1 MKAVIVGYG
10 SMGKEIERALLER
23 GHTIAARVDPSPGIG
38 DLHDLDVSLLR
49 SAEVAI
55 EFGASGG
62 VLENARRYA
71 GAGIAAVVGTT
82 GWEGSRDAVRKV
94 VEESGISYLW
104 GANFSIGAHLF
115 FELVEQAARLIDS
128 LPQYDI
134 MMLEAHHNRKKDSP
148 SGTALTAAARILAA
162 GTRKRRIV
170 DSKLDRRIEP
180 DELHIASLRGGSH
193 PGLHSVI
200 IDSPAD
206 TIEITHTARNRSGFA
221 VGAVFAAEWLV
232 VKKKHGFLQVEDF
245 IQELLKENEAR

>member
-1 MKAVIVGYG
+1 MRAVIVGYG

-23 GHTIAARVDPSPGIG
+23 NHTIAARVDPSPENG
-38 DLHDLDVSLLR
+38 DAHELDESLLR

-82 GWEGSRDAVRKV
+82 GWEESRDAVRKTI
-94 VEESGISYLW
+94 EQSEIAYLW

-115 FELVEQAARLIDS
+115 FDLVEQAARLIDS

-170 DSKLDRRIEP
+170 DTKLDRRIEP

-200 IDSPAD
+200 VDSPAD

-221 VGAVFAAEWLV
+221 VGAVLAAEWLV
-232 VKKKHGFLQVEDF
+232 ARKKRGFLQVEDF
-245 IQELLKENEAR
+245 ILELLKEKKTK